1 MGAPE
6 LIAAL
11 PTLINLVNLAVKAIE
26 DSQAH
31 TAEEK
36 ERMIAEATAAVHA
49 SFARV
54 AAVRFRDVPVPEP
67 KPTAP
72 G

>member
-1 MGAPE
+1 MPE

-11 PTLINLVNLAVKAIE
+11 PTLIQLVNLAVKAIQ

-31 TAEEK
+31 SAEEK
-36 ERMIAEATAAVHA
+36 ERLIAEAKADLNA

-54 AAVRFRDVPVPEP
+54 AAVRFRDEP
-67 KPTAP
+67 APDPAPTP
-72 G
+72 KVT

>member
-1 MGAPE
+1 MPE

-11 PTLINLVNLAVKAIE
+11 PALIDLVNLAVKAIQ

-36 ERMIAEATAAVHA
+36 QALIDAATADLHA

-54 AAVRFRDVPVPEP
+54 KALTWRDVPEP
-67 KPTAP
+67 KLTAP
-72 G
+72 IR